1 MTLRWMRIDRAD
13 GGRDKVEA
21 FWQICNQSPR
31 TIEYQSMSDTLPGH
45 PAPNEKSSRS
55 AMRWLAVLAAAA
67 FAAAIWWM
75 GFAKVNRP
83 PEELVAGAGPV
94 GSDAFVYMSEV
105 ADVLKRDNARLRL
118 KVVATRDPSENIS
131 LLNAGKISLAVV
143 RADTPLSGDSRM
155 VAALYPDYFQL
166 IVAGESKAYD
176 INDLTGMNIAIPEFG
191 TDAQLSFFAVADH
204 YDLQTNMVNWQA
216 ASFIQARKGLI
227 SGRYDGLFTV
237 RSLRDPQLLTMFED
251 AQLKHKSLRFLPIR
265 QAEAMGLKRPFLK
278 FGRIPFGAY
287 TGAGPVPTADLPTAY
302 VERVLVTRSTV
313 SAAAIHDLTAALF
326 DRRLELTL
334 RFPLAAAVSQPDL
347 ERNLSVPVH
356 DGAMQYYDRE
366 KPSILE
372 TYSNQLGLLVTLLAA
387 AGSGL
392 LALRSRF
399 MSKQKD
405 RADVYNYKLLDLLDQ
420 SKTAGDTQSLR
431 MLRGQH
437 EDILKSVVIAL
448 DSDRVTDEGF
458 QSFSLLWESV
468 RASLADRQASL
479 NLDAKQAK
487 PRKS

>member
-1 MTLRWMRIDRAD
+1 MAGTENLQQS
-13 GGRDKVEA
+13 GG
-21 FWQICNQSPR
+21 
-31 TIEYQSMSDTLPGH
+31 GH
-45 PAPNEKSSRS
+45 QVPPNVAS
-55 AMRWLAVLAAAA
+55 AAASLRWLAALV
-67 FAAAIWWM
+67 FAVFFIALGAIWWTW
-75 GFAKVNRP
+75 FAEANRQ
-83 PEELVAGAGPV
+83 PEDLVVGAGPV
-94 GSDAFVYMSEV
+94 GSDAFVYMNEV
-105 ADVLKRDNARLRL
+105 ADVLKRDHSRLRL

-166 IVAGESKAYD
+166 IIAGESAAFD
-176 INDLTGMNIAIPEFG
+176 INQLTGMRIALPEFG
-191 TDAQLSFFAVADH
+191 TDAQLSFFSVADH
-204 YDLQTNMVNWQA
+204 YDLSTEKVNWQA
-216 ASFIQARKGLI
+216 VDFTQARKGLI
-227 SGRYDGLFTV
+227 SGQYDGLFTV

-251 AQLKHKSLRFLPIR
+251 AQLKHKALRFLPVR

-278 FGRIPFGAY
+278 SGRIPFGAY
-287 TGAGPVPTADLPTAY
+287 TGAGPVPTADLPTAF

-313 SAAAIHDLTAALF
+313 SDTAIHDLTAALF

-356 DGAMQYYDRE
+356 NGAMQYYDRE
-366 KPSILE
+366 KPTFLE

-387 AGSGL
+387 AGSGF

-399 MSKQKD
+399 TSNQKD
-405 RADVYNYKLLDLLDQ
+405 RADVYNYRLLELLDLSRSAHDV
-420 SKTAGDTQSLR
+420 TTLR
-431 MLRGQH
+431 ALRDQH

-468 RASLADRQASL
+468 RASLAERHASL
-479 NLDAKQAK
+479 NLDTKQSK

>member
-1 MTLRWMRIDRAD
+1 MRR
-13 GGRDKVEA
+13 
-21 FWQICNQSPR
+21 
-31 TIEYQSMSDTLPGH
+31 
-45 PAPNEKSSRS
+45 
-55 AMRWLAVLAAAA
+55 LALLLFAAVFVAAAA
-67 FAAAIWWM
+67 MWRLWFAN
-75 GFAKVNRP
+75 VNGL
-83 PEELVAGAGPV
+83 PEELVVGAGQA

-105 ADVLKRDNARLRL
+105 ADVLARESSRLRL
-118 KVVATRDPSENIS
+118 RVVATRDPSENIS

-155 VAALYPDYFQL
+155 VAALYPDYFQM
-166 IVAGESKAYD
+166 IVAADSRAYD
-176 INDLTGMNIAIPEFG
+176 ITDLTGMKIALPEFG

-204 YDLQTNMVNWQA
+204 YDLSTEKVSWQA
-216 ASFIQARKGLI
+216 TNFTQARKGLI

-237 RSLRDPQLLTMFED
+237 RSLRDPQLLTLFED
-251 AQLKHKSLRFLPIR
+251 AQLKHKPLRFLPVR

-278 FGRIPFGAY
+278 SGRIPFGAF
-287 TGAGPVPTADLPTAY
+287 TGAGPAPAADLPTAY

-313 SAAAIHDLTAALF
+313 SASAIRDLTAALF

-356 DGAMQYYDRE
+356 DGAVQYYDRE
-366 KPSILE
+366 KPSLFE
-372 TYSNQLGLLVTLLAA
+372 AYSNQIGLLLTMLAM

-399 MSKQKD
+399 LSRQKD
-405 RADVYNYKLLDLLDQ
+405 RADVYNYRLIDLLDQ
-420 SKTAGDTQSLR
+420 SKAAHTVESLNT
-431 MLRGQH
+431 LRSQH
-437 EDILKSVVIAL
+437 DEILKTVVIAL

-468 RASLADRQASL
+468 RTSLAERRSA
-479 NLDAKQAK
+479 LDLQTTPAKHAK